1 MVAVVASVFAV
12 QWVSDDNSLDWFEGA
27 FLVLVYVPLFS
38 SSFFLL

>member
-1 MVAVVASVFAV
+1 MVAVVTSVFAV